1 MRREES
7 LTHSVKS
14 RHARTSGETQE
25 ENSALV
31 KIWGVG
37 VNGRKC
43 ANGKYVAGG
52 ARARAKEGGKEEAE
66 NDSSIGRVASLWL
79 LRMAGGCRHDPPPM
93 VDTAETEAWEP
104 WVIWDIWR
112 SSGRTGAAAGSHEIS
127 LSGRSMSSTM
137 FLSQV

>member
-1 MRREES
+1 VGNGICQQKTVAPNEGYAQTMALGMEI
-7 LTHSVKS
+7 KS
-14 RHARTSGETQE
+14 P
-25 ENSALV
+25 L
-31 KIWGVG
+31 
-37 VNGRKC
+37 
-43 ANGKYVAGG
+43 Y

-79 LRMAGGCRHDPPPM
+79 WKMAGGCRHDPPPM